1 MPYRRGKKISSI
13 SLIYSSNMPWQ
24 IALTP
29 DLLNSCTLG
38 VAGLAEVQLGAAVAA
53 AGRGE
58 AGLVQLWPDV
68 LCEHP
73 PSPRPSAAARLSPL
87 LERTVFLDLAFPGH
101 SWYPA
106 CRCRCIRI
114 WKYPRFD
121 SQFNNYWPLSVGS
134 CSTVADFVSSGLELF
149 YFPSL

>member
-1 MPYRRGKKISSI
+1 MPYRRWVGGGEISSI
-13 SLIYSSNMPWQ
+13 SLIYSSNIPWQ

-38 VAGLAEVQLGAAVAA
+38 VEGLAEVQLGA
-53 AGRGE
+53 GP
-58 AGLVQLWPDV
+58 VQLWPDV

-73 PSPRPSAAARLSPL
+73 PSAGPSAVARLPPL
-87 LERTVFLDLAFPGH
+87 LERTVLLSLAFPGC
-101 SWYPA
+101 WWCPA
-106 CRCRCIRI
+106 CKCRCMRI
-114 WKYPRFD
+114 WKYPWFD

>member
-38 VAGLAEVQLGAAVAA
+38 VAEAQLGAAVAA

-58 AGLVQLWPDV
+58 VGLVQLWPDV

-73 PSPRPSAAARLSPL
+73 SLPRTQRGSLFSWKGRRSCA
-87 LERTVFLDLAFPGH
+87 PGRW
-101 SWYPA
+101 WYPA
-106 CRCRCIRI
+106 CKCRCRRI
-114 WKYPRFD
+114 WKYPWFD